1 METDEDFV
9 PVDIDSNCKPQA
21 VVKSPQDRLVPL
33 ALGDHHQ
40 APPLITNLEEFDYTT
55 GEPLDPPPVF
65 CFKSMDD
72 LVSFCQTW
80 ARFHGFAVA
89 KSNSSLGKNMYI
101 RCDRYGD
108 YRGSGANPSG
118 RQTSTMKIDCPF
130 LVYGSVST
138 SIKVADKTWKMQLRT
153 PHHNHEASPS
163 PASHAAH
170 RLLIPEQVAEVQRL
184 WKSNLRPAQILL
196 QLRTSDPNTLATNRT
211 ISNALQK
218 IRREDLAGRTPI
230 EVMLSFLKE
239 TNWAWDVKV
248 NSEGVI
254 QNIFFAHPGSIH
266 LARMYHH
273 VALLDATYKTNQ
285 YQIPLLHIIGQT
297 ATNRSFSIGFCFM
310 TYEDEPNYLWAVQN
324 LEKHVWRR
332 ERSPQVFIT
341 DREAALRN
349 ALKTVFPDS
358 QANLCT
364 WHLTKNITTHCKT
377 HITGPKILDSSGKL
391 VPPWDV
397 FISLW
402 KEVTYS
408 KTPDIYVERYNRLK
422 QFLINRPSSV
432 LDYLEKNIFSNST
445 GDLLTV
451 FNSLTLAVDAQLM
464 SVHESIGKDTMK
476 KLVNVPKVFMP
487 LLGHISSFAIRQCKA
502 QFDRLKKNFDP
513 AEPCSQ
519 TLTKGVGIPCAHR
532 IAELLET
539 DDGLTVSDFHLQW
552 HLKYNPESTAKLSP
566 RANETEEDDVDLTEE
581 IHKLT
586 TILSDESPSNL
597 AVIFQHIRQIVAGTH
612 TSVPIQAPNVKKN
625 PKGRPLV
632 KKPGYTST
640 TRDASAFEIVEANLE
655 KTQRANTTQLKESQ
669 KASAEKIKAVKPTK
683 KRVNRANNQS
693 ARRSKRT
700 KKDDQAE
707 GDEDNDN
714 NEEAGD
720 LPDLPDI
727 DIAPSTG
734 PILEDKEDDGSTYG
748 EEVESAALLALL
760 EEKIAVVPRHLRD
773 MVQDIFNPR
782 GDGNCGFRCVAKAL
796 GYGND
801 GSDGFL
807 RVRQEMMAEIEGHR
821 TTYLKLQGGEEEVS
835 KIIKGLTME
844 PSETSV
850 PPAKWLNKMS
860 HGQILANAYSRPIV
874 FLSIISS
881 NSFLPLRVPP
891 PPKDAA
897 NPGPLYLLHVNGNHW
912 ALPHV
917 EGSVKP
923 IPPPILATRS
933 TSKAAKGWLAYI
945 KQGVASYNSSVHQA
959 HFTSG

>member
-1 METDEDFV
+1 MTNNTPPIDPALVSPEVWNQVQAMMLSMLQQGQLSVLPAPIVPSDPLPSPASLIPPDIVNPSVVSSLDSNMSDQDQSDLQEPPSKSPQAIICSKPNNPDDIDHPDKIDQPGQMNRDDGNVRDDDNSDEDFV

-170 RLLIPEQVAEVQRL
+170 RLLIPEQVAE
-184 WKSNLRPAQILL
+184 
-196 QLRTSDPNTLATNRT
+196 
-211 ISNALQK
+211 
-218 IRREDLAGRTPI
+218 
-230 EVMLSFLKE
+230 
-239 TNWAWDVKV
+239 
-248 NSEGVI
+248 
-254 QNIFFAHPGSIH
+254 
-266 LARMYHH
+266 
-273 VALLDATYKTNQ
+273 
-285 YQIPLLHIIGQT
+285 
-297 ATNRSFSIGFCFM
+297 
-310 TYEDEPNYLWAVQN
+310 
-324 LEKHVWRR
+324 
-332 ERSPQVFIT
+332 
-341 DREAALRN
+341 
-349 ALKTVFPDS
+349 TVFPDS

-539 DDGLTVSDFHLQW
+539 DDGLT
-552 HLKYNPESTAKLSP
+552 
-566 RANETEEDDVDLTEE
+566 ETEEDDVDLTEE

-760 EEKIAVVPRHLRD
+760 EEKIAVPDLILQVPRHLRD